1 MPAVHSPGL
10 KQRGKKSNSEEQK
23 MDIIKSSIPLPVQ
36 LPMAV
41 ATVLPGP
48 PPPKKRGRP
57 PKAAAS
63 DEESNPMAKRSK
75 SNGAKGGRKP
85 ATSAQAKI
93 PAPTRDALP
102 ACTVRNDC
110 PATKANLL
118 PAPRCSTKQVA
129 VDHEALRQAA
139 EEEVERGIA
148 ATKFLAQMQVDE
160 EELDAAMEANIP
172 QQISAVTG
180 MRPVEGIEDDEA
192 ESFESVS
199 SCSEDYHNNEVK
211 VVPAKPV
218 AKRPTK
224 KGAIHTE
231 IDAAAERLHSQ
242 QTPKRNV
249 PVDHRLQF
257 DKAALCPKKYA
268 NAGLHPDARIARNST
283 EDGHGADSEAVIG
296 GLTDDHTHATRPGSY
311 SVQHGPTSQLTWS
324 QLTFLE
330 RLQHDPSCKNEMVA
344 IIGEYTGINVNNA
357 VPVNKKSKGT
367 CNKKNDSDD
376 IVPHANPCA
385 ETFHTMQWMGDPL
398 WAAAFIPSLLQ
409 ALYVSVNPFADF
421 KRESGTFLMV
431 IQQVF
436 DISIPHIQYTFRL
449 DNKLVGEVN
458 ATFYS
463 YIHSHSTC

>member
-1 MPAVHSPGL
+1 MEYPSPCLLVKMRTWEPDGPNLLTTSSCQHLSLQYLFFFQLELEMALETPQEFSYVTTHIPHITLLPPTSFIPHQSVMSVTRSKAQRTKPLPMPAVHSPGL

-218 AKRPTK
+218 VSVLLPPIQLYHSPYHRQRPRDQPRK
-224 KGAIHTE
+224 ELYIQ
-231 IDAAAERLHSQ
+231 RLMQ
-242 QTPKRNV
+242 QLRGYIV
-249 PVDHRLQF
+249 SRLR
-257 DKAALCPKKYA
+257 K
-268 NAGLHPDARIARNST
+268 
-283 EDGHGADSEAVIG
+283 
-296 GLTDDHTHATRPGSY
+296 
-311 SVQHGPTSQLTWS
+311 
-324 QLTFLE
+324 
-330 RLQHDPSCKNEMVA
+330 EMCLL
-344 IIGEYTGINVNNA
+344 IIGCSECGCQRHV
-357 VPVNKKSKGT
+357 
-367 CNKKNDSDD
+367 
-376 IVPHANPCA
+376 
-385 ETFHTMQWMGDPL
+385 
-398 WAAAFIPSLLQ
+398 IP
-409 ALYVSVNPFADF
+409 
-421 KRESGTFLMV
+421 R
-431 IQQVF
+431 
-436 DISIPHIQYTFRL
+436 
-449 DNKLVGEVN
+449 
-458 ATFYS
+458 
-463 YIHSHSTC
+463 